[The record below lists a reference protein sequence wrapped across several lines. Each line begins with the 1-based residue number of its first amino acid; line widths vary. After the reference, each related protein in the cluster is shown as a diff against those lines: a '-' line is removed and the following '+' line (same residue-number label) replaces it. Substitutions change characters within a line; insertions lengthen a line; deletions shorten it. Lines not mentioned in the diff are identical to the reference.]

1 MLGPDSPVPPLRV
14 ALMAEDVHVT
24 RLPVVA
30 SLSTTRP
37 DLAVTAPPGRTV
49 HVVAAMADVTVRT
62 VANPAAGT
70 VNRVRAKRLLIRKS
84 GPPACGTG
92 PPSVWAA
99 QDLIVSDLIG
109 LWAGDRLVGA
119 HEVGALE
126 RAGVAAADQAGAA
139 VDVVDVQVP
148 GTGRGQPACAV
159 AVLGRHPA
167 VVGGCARAVYHGA
180 AARAGQ
186 RGVDAGDRARGDAAA
201 EGHGV
206 QVPREVGRVHREGQP
221 QRAGATAERQ
231 RRDGPDTGPGQPA
244 AVLERALPA

>member
-1 MLGPDSPVPPLRV
+1 G
-14 ALMAEDVHVT
+14 
-24 RLPVVA
+24 RLPELQWKAVCTA
-30 SLSTTRP
+30 SSWAYALLGGTALGRPGDPGGPATSLSDP
-37 DLAVTAPPGRTV
+37 DGSR
-49 HVVAAMADVTVRT
+49 
-62 VANPAAGT
+62 
-70 VNRVRAKRLLIRKS
+70 
-84 GPPACGTG
+84 
-92 PPSVWAA
+92 
-99 QDLIVSDLIG
+99 
-109 LWAGDRLVGA
+109 AGDGLVGA

-126 RAGVAAADQAGAA
+126 RAGVAAVDQPGAA

-206 QVPREVGRVHREGQP
+206 QVPREVGRVYREG
-221 QRAGATAERQ
+221 
-231 RRDGPDTGPGQPA
+231 
-244 AVLERALPA
+244 